1 MLRAVRFAARLG
13 FTIEPATAAAIRQ
26 HAPKLERISRE
37 RIGQEVHGMLTGP
50 RPAQAATMLQDLTL
64 DAPTLQEPHRCVAL
78 PTLVALGPNL
88 PYPCALAA
96 WMIDRHLGERVRE
109 GEPGS
114 LVPVLRGWRRALCLS
129 NDERDAVKAMLSQFP
144 VALRWDGLSVAQR
157 KRLLAH
163 TIWPQLWLL
172 LRALGQAYGLEEQ
185 VSRINQDAVALLSE
199 GVAPPPLITGD
210 DLIAMGMEPGPR
222 FRQILDAV
230 YDEQLEGR
238 LHSREQA
245 LQWVSQREM

>member
-1 MLRAVRFAARLG
+1 
-13 FTIEPATAAAIRQ
+13 
-26 HAPKLERISRE
+26 
-37 RIGQEVHGMLTGP
+37 
-50 RPAQAATMLQDLTL
+50 
-64 DAPTLQEPHRCVAL
+64 
-78 PTLVALGPNL
+78 
-88 PYPCALAA
+88 
-96 WMIDRHLGERVRE
+96 MI
-109 GEPGS
+109 
-114 LVPVLRGWRRALCLS
+114 
-129 NDERDAVKAMLSQFP
+129 
-144 VALRWDGLSVAQR
+144 
-157 KRLLAH
+157 
-163 TIWPQLWLL
+163 WLL